1 MEVKICDLYWPQKS
15 DSIVT
20 SIPRV
25 EENEIN
31 DCVQKIM
38 AENSNIPIYNI
49 YYSRMIRALDFK
61 AEKQL
66 SITNWLKYRAETEIN
81 SLLNQEEIQDDHYLR
96 LYDDNFKYT
105 HRMHEFEDFISLYDL
120 NQIIVKTNKECN
132 GLLKKFNKE
141 LAEKYGNVKMEYF
154 SVVCFIAIID
164 EEYKYKLLVNIGNK
178 ELYISK
184 NPDNSLV
191 KIYNRNKDFSL
202 VELNRDDRQSLNIS
216 NELIADL
223 SYMYDNLMK
232 YGSFFY
238 DDKLDRYLI
247 NSKFAA
253 NIGPWEISIH
263 LYPAGSLQLRFSRFN
278 VYELEGKLAEVMHD
292 KITDKEDLIFK
303 NAFIR
308 IGNCPFYFQKVICNI
323 VNEKLEQ
330 QNKNILVRV
339 KKCFRK

>member
-1 MEVKICDLYWPQKS
+1 
-15 DSIVT
+15 
-20 SIPRV
+20 
-25 EENEIN
+25 
-31 DCVQKIM
+31 
-38 AENSNIPIYNI
+38 
-49 YYSRMIRALDFK
+49 
-61 AEKQL
+61 
-66 SITNWLKYRAETEIN
+66 
-81 SLLNQEEIQDDHYLR
+81 
-96 LYDDNFKYT
+96 
-105 HRMHEFEDFISLYDL
+105 
-120 NQIIVKTNKECN
+120 
-132 GLLKKFNKE
+132 
-141 LAEKYGNVKMEYF
+141 
-154 SVVCFIAIID
+154 
-164 EEYKYKLLVNIGNK
+164 
-178 ELYISK
+178 
-184 NPDNSLV
+184 
-191 KIYNRNKDFSL
+191 
-202 VELNRDDRQSLNIS
+202 
-216 NELIADL
+216 
-223 SYMYDNLMK
+223 MK